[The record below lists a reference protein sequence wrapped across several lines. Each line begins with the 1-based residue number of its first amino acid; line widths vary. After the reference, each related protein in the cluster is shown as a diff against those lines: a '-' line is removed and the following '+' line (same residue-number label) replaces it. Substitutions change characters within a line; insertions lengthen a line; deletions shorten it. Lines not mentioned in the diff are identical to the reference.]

1 MGTYQNYAFLNE
13 WQGGDEGLLK
23 REFGISGHDL
33 AGAKILLASYMCDEL
48 CGEAFVLLQRDG
60 RLYEV
65 NASHDSLGHMAGQW
79 EPEETLIEALRHR
92 LDKGR
97 LGSSADGSNIFANEL
112 RFLLI
117 ELEVCNNG

>member
-1 MGTYQNYAFLNE
+1 MDTYQTHMFLNE
-13 WQGGDEGLLK
+13 WQGGDEELLK
-23 REFGISGHDL
+23 REFGLSGGEL
-33 AGAKILLASYMCDEL
+33 AGTKILLASYVRDEL

-65 NASHDSLGHMAGQW
+65 NASHDSMGRMAGQW

-92 LDKGR
+92 LEKGR
-97 LGSSADGSNIFANEL
+97 LGSSADGSNIFADEL
-112 RFLLI
+112 RFLLA